1 MSDKDFRRNVA
12 AVPVPYQEL
21 GSLYRTAVASKEL
34 LDTLSGQTKS
44 VGDAAVTFNDLVR
57 FGLIDRARVP
67 KQLG

>member
-1 MSDKDFRRNVA
+1 MSDKDFRRKVA

-21 GSLYRTAVASKEL
+21 GSLFRTAVATKEL
-34 LDTLSGQTKS
+34 LETLAGQTSS

>member
-1 MSDKDFRRNVA
+1 MSDKDFQRRMA
-12 AVPVPYQEL
+12 TVPMPVQEL
-21 GSLYRTAVASKEL
+21 GSLYRSAVASKEL
-34 LDTLSGQTKS
+34 LDTLAGQTPS